1 MSLDTL
7 LEFPCEFPIKVFGS
21 AEGDFAALVEAAV
34 RLAAPELEELSVGV
48 RASGGGRFVAVT
60 VTIVASSQA
69 QIEAIYGRIGTLP
82 GVLMVL

>member
-1 MSLDTL
+1 MSLDEL
-7 LEFPCEFPIKVFGS
+7 LDFPCEFPIKVFGS
-21 AEGDFAALVEAAV
+21 AEGGFAASVEAAV
-34 RLAAPELEELSVGV
+34 RLAAPELEEVSVTV

-60 VTIVASSQA
+60 VTITASSQA